1 MISTFL
7 VEELSQLA
15 ERSSQM
21 TLAYYFCDD
30 KNERRRTA
38 TAILRGLLLQLLR
51 QRPVLFK
58 HIRTDFDMSR
68 DRLFADFHALW
79 RIFASI
85 VKDPEAGEVYC
96 LIDALDECEQES
108 RHLFLTNF
116 TKLFGSQQSTK
127 TRIKFI
133 LTSRRESDI
142 VESISAIS
150 PAIWNLQIDSGKINN
165 DLFKFIDVKV
175 DELCKYKGYTP
186 GLKEKIKSAL
196 TEKAGGTFL
205 YVSLVLHDLKKTR
218 ISAQVTKKL
227 EDLPLDLEQVYDRIL
242 RQIDTDCVEIATT
255 VLRWVA
261 IARRPLTVDELAMA
275 LVLSIGEWEK
285 TKLPSEEILHEL
297 QDAFKCCEPLVY
309 VGTGNHT
316 INLVH
321 QSAKDYLLGTY
332 LQYKDGLS
340 QYHIVTDR
348 ANLDLFRICW
358 KYLSLEEF
366 EHGRTVIERD
376 AENIL
381 QMVPIREYT
390 EIVLKSVPVCR
401 LLEYAAHTLL
411 YHAYTASLALA
422 SDLEFWM
429 HDLGQLPNL
438 RDFWLLVAA
447 REGHEMVVQRLLEH
461 GAEPNVKVRD
471 NRTPLSWAALR
482 GHEKIVKQLLSQGNV
497 EVNVKDKWA
506 RTPLSYAAE
515 SGHEAI
521 AKLLLSRDDVIADSQ
536 DMYDERT
543 PLIHAVVGGY
553 ETLVESLLSR
563 DDVLV
568 DSRDF
573 FGKTP
578 LSYAAQEGYETVVKL
593 LLSRNDVIA
602 DSRCITNRTPL
613 SYAAEGG
620 YDTISKLLLSRDDV
634 AADSQDDF
642 GMTPLSYAI
651 QGGHQVVV
659 NSLEQKMRDS
669 SNAPRK
675 RDSRKRRIEEVL
687 DD

>member
-79 RIFASI
+79 RIFASM

-108 RHLFLTNF
+108 RHLFLTSF
-116 TKLFGSQQSTK
+116 TQLFGSQQSTK

-150 PAIWNLQIDSGKINN
+150 PAIWNLQIDSGKIHN

-227 EDLPLDLEQVYDRIL
+227 EDLPLDLEQVYDGIL
-242 RQIDTDCVEIATT
+242 GQIDTDCVEIATT

-261 IARRPLTVDELAMA
+261 IAQRPLAVDELAMA
-275 LVLSIGEWEK
+275 LTLSTGEWQK
-285 TKLPSEEILHEL
+285 NTLPPEDLLDEL
-297 QDAFKCCEPLVY
+297 RDGFRCCEPLVY
-309 VGTGNHT
+309 IDTDSDT

-340 QYHIVTDR
+340 QYHIVTDS

-366 EHGRTVIERD
+366 EHGRTIIERD

-381 QMVPIREYT
+381 QMVPVNHILEYT
-390 EIVLKSVPVCR
+390 EIVLKSVPACR
-401 LLEYAAHTLL
+401 FLEYAGDTWLIHAH
-411 YHAYTASLALA
+411 TASLALA

-429 HDLGQLPNL
+429 HDLGKMPNL
-438 RDFWLLVAA
+438 RDFWLLEAA

-461 GAEPNVKVRD
+461 GAEPKVRVRD

-497 EVNVKDKWA
+497 EVNGEDRWA
-506 RTPLSYAAE
+506 QTPLSYAAE

-521 AKLLLSRDDVIADSQ
+521 VKLLLSRDDVIADSQ
-536 DMYDERT
+536 YIINGRT
-543 PLIHAVVGGY
+543 PLIYAAMGGY
-553 ETLVESLLSR
+553 ETIVELLLSRDDVIADSRDHDGRTALSYAVQKGYETVIKLLLSR

-568 DSRDF
+568 DSRDS

-578 LSYAAQEGYETVVKL
+578 LSYA
-593 LLSRNDVIA
+593 I
-602 DSRCITNRTPL
+602 
-613 SYAAEGG
+613 EGG
-620 YDTISKLLLSRDDV
+620 HK
-634 AADSQDDF
+634 
-642 GMTPLSYAI
+642 
-651 QGGHQVVV
+651 VVV
-659 NSLEQKMRDS
+659 SLLEQKMRDS

-675 RDSRKRRIEEVL
+675 RDSRRRIEEVL
-687 DD
+687 ED